1 MKYRTDEWHSLKKR
15 PTGADILLFEEPQTG
30 CLDFILL
37 QFEEPSRHMDEV
49 SVLPFMTMFI

>member
-15 PTGADILLFEEPQTG
+15 STGAELFEEPQTG
-30 CLDFILL
+30 CLDFIVLL